1 LRIMSTADPLL
12 QPFQLKHLRLKNRII
27 STSHEPAYSEDGLP
41 KERYRLYHEEK
52 AKGGIAMTMFG
63 GSTLVAPDSPPVFG
77 NLYAGNDKIIPYFQE
92 MADGVHKHGAALMCQ
107 ITHLGRRSVSNAGD
121 WLPIVAP
128 SCVREEVH
136 RGFPKIMEDSD
147 IRRIVKAYGAAAKR
161 CQLGGLDGVEIEAYG
176 HLFDAFWMKRTNFR
190 TDRYGGSLEN
200 RVRFSLEVLEEIR
213 KQVGNDYIVGIRM
226 VFDEG
231 LDENLAGGLRLEEGL
246 KIGEMLV
253 STGGLDFINI
263 IKGHIDTEEGESLV
277 LPSMGIPAA
286 PYLEFAGA
294 IKREFDLPVFHA
306 TRINEV
312 ATARHALRENLLDMV
327 GMTRAHMADPYI
339 VAKIE
344 SGEEERIRPCVGMGY
359 CLDRL
364 YENNDALCAHN
375 PATGREKTMPHFVPK
390 TSGSVRK
397 IIVIG
402 AGPSG
407 LEAAR
412 VCAERGHSVVLFE
425 ANDRPGGQL
434 LLAAKIE
441 RRREIIGIVDWLFAE
456 VQRLGVEMRFNC
468 YAEASEILAENPE
481 VVIVATGG
489 LPNTE
494 FLREGAD
501 LVVPS
506 WDILAGSVK
515 PKNNILLF
523 DDNGQHPGIS
533 CAEFLVKRASHPGI
547 NLEYVTPERTIAPD
561 VGGTN
566 YPAYLTALYENE
578 VRITLNHRLTEV
590 RRNTSGLVATLYNE
604 YTHSNIER
612 TFEQIVVEHGTL
624 PLDELYFELREQ
636 SSNCGEID
644 LEALISGNTQNLVN
658 NPEGNFQLF
667 RVGDA
672 IASRNVHSAI
682 YDSLRLCKD
691 L

>member
-1 LRIMSTADPLL
+1 MSTDDPLL

-136 RGFPKIMEDSD
+136 RGFPKIMEESD

-176 HLFDAFWMKRTNFR
+176 HLLDAFWMKRTNFR

-231 LDENLAGGLRLEEGL
+231 LDENIAGGLRLEEGL

-253 STGGLDFINI
+253 ETGALDFINI

-294 IKREFDLPVFHA
+294 IKREFNLPVFHA

-312 ATARHALRENLLDMV
+312 ASARYALRENLLDLV

-339 VAKIE
+339 VKKIE
-344 SGEEERIRPCVGMGY
+344 SGKEDLIRPCVGMGY

-375 PATGREKTMPHFVPK
+375 PATGREKTMPHFVPQ
-390 TSGSVRK
+390 TSGSLRK
-397 IIVIG
+397 VVVIG

-434 LLAAKIE
+434 LLAAKIK
-441 RRREIIGIVDWLFAE
+441 RRREIIGIVDWLFTE

-468 YAEASEILAENPE
+468 YTEASEILAKMPD

-494 FLREGAD
+494 FLREGSD

-515 PKNNILLF
+515 PKKNILLF

-533 CAEFLVKRASHPGI
+533 CAEFLAKRDSHLGT

-578 VRITLNHRLTEV
+578 VKITLNHRLTEV

-612 TFEQIVVEHGTL
+612 TVEQIVVEHGTL

-636 SSNCGEID
+636 SSNGGEID
-644 LEALISGNTQNLVN
+644 LEALISGKAQNLVN
-658 NPEGNFQLF
+658 NSEGKFQLF

-672 IASRNVHSAI
+672 VASRNVHSAI

>member
-1 LRIMSTADPLL
+1 MSTADPLL

-92 MADGVHKHGAALMCQ
+92 MADGIHKHGAALMCQ

-136 RGFPKIMEDSD
+136 RGFPKIMEDCD

-176 HLFDAFWMKRTNFR
+176 HLLDAFWMKRTNFR

-231 LDENLAGGLRLEEGL
+231 LDENIAGGLRLEEGL

-253 STGGLDFINI
+253 ETGALDFINI

-294 IKREFDLPVFHA
+294 IKREFNLPVFHA

-312 ATARHALRENLLDMV
+312 ASARYALRKNLLDLV

-339 VAKIE
+339 VKKIE
-344 SGEEERIRPCVGMGY
+344 SGKEDLIRPCVGMGY

-375 PATGREKTMPHFVPK
+375 PATGREKTMPHFVPQ
-390 TSGSVRK
+390 TSGSLRK
-397 IIVIG
+397 VVVIG

-434 LLAAKIE
+434 LLAAKIK
-441 RRREIIGIVDWLFAE
+441 RRREIIGIVDWLFKE
-456 VQRLGVEMRFNC
+456 VQRLGVEIRFNC
-468 YAEASEILAENPE
+468 YTEASEILAEMPD
-481 VVIVATGG
+481 VMIVATGG

-494 FLREGAD
+494 FLREGSD

-515 PKNNILLF
+515 PKKNILLF

-533 CAEFLVKRASHPGI
+533 CAEFLAKRDSHLGT

-578 VRITLNHRLTEV
+578 VKITLNHRLTEV

-612 TFEQIVVEHGTL
+612 TVEQIVVEHGTL

-636 SSNCGEID
+636 SSNGGEID
-644 LEALISGNTQNLVN
+644 LEALISGKAQNLVN

-672 IASRNVHSAI
+672 VASRNVHSAI

>member
-1 LRIMSTADPLL
+1 
-12 QPFQLKHLRLKNRII
+12 
-27 STSHEPAYSEDGLP
+27 
-41 KERYRLYHEEK
+41 
-52 AKGGIAMTMFG
+52 
-63 GSTLVAPDSPPVFG
+63 
-77 NLYAGNDKIIPYFQE
+77 
-92 MADGVHKHGAALMCQ
+92 
-107 ITHLGRRSVSNAGD
+107 
-121 WLPIVAP
+121 
-128 SCVREEVH
+128 
-136 RGFPKIMEDSD
+136 
-147 IRRIVKAYGAAAKR
+147 
-161 CQLGGLDGVEIEAYG
+161 
-176 HLFDAFWMKRTNFR
+176 
-190 TDRYGGSLEN
+190 
-200 RVRFSLEVLEEIR
+200 
-213 KQVGNDYIVGIRM
+213 
-226 VFDEG
+226 
-231 LDENLAGGLRLEEGL
+231 
-246 KIGEMLV
+246 
-253 STGGLDFINI
+253 
-263 IKGHIDTEEGESLV
+263 
-277 LPSMGIPAA
+277 
-286 PYLEFAGA
+286 
-294 IKREFDLPVFHA
+294 
-306 TRINEV
+306 
-312 ATARHALRENLLDMV
+312 LRENLLDLV

-339 VAKIE
+339 VKKIE
-344 SGEEERIRPCVGMGY
+344 SGKEDLIRPCVGMGY

-375 PATGREKTMPHFVPK
+375 PATGREKTMPHFVPQ
-390 TSGSVRK
+390 TSGSLRK
-397 IIVIG
+397 VVVIG

-434 LLAAKIE
+434 LLAAKIK
-441 RRREIIGIVDWLFAE
+441 RRQEIIGIVDWLFTE

-468 YAEASEILAENPE
+468 YTEASEILAKMPD

-494 FLREGAD
+494 FLREGSD

-515 PKNNILLF
+515 PKKNILLF

-533 CAEFLVKRASHPGI
+533 CAEFLAKRDSHLGT

-578 VRITLNHRLTEV
+578 VKITLNHRLTKV
-590 RRNTSGLVATLYNE
+590 RLNTSGLVATLYNE

-612 TFEQIVVEHGTL
+612 TVEQIVVEHGTL

-636 SSNCGEID
+636 SSNGGEID
-644 LEALISGNTQNLVN
+644 LEALISGKAQNLVN

-672 IASRNVHSAI
+672 VASRNVHSAI

>member
-1 LRIMSTADPLL
+1 MRTMSSADPLL
-12 QPFQLKHLRLKNRII
+12 QPFKIKHLRLKNRII

-136 RGFPKIMEDSD
+136 RGFPKIMEESD

-161 CQLGGLDGVEIEAYG
+161 CLLGGLDGVEIEAYG
-176 HLFDAFWMKRTNFR
+176 HLFDAFWMKRTNLR
-190 TDRYGGSLEN
+190 TDCYGGSLEN

-231 LDENLAGGLRLEEGL
+231 LDENLAGGLCLEEGL

-253 STGGLDFINI
+253 ETGALDFINI

-312 ATARHALRENLLDMV
+312 ASARYALRENLLDMV

-339 VAKIE
+339 VKKIE
-344 SGEEERIRPCVGMGY
+344 SGEEDHIRPCVGMGY

-390 TSGSVRK
+390 TSGSVQK
-397 IIVIG
+397 IVVIG

-412 VCAERGHSVVLFE
+412 VCAKRGHSVVLFE
-425 ANDRPGGQL
+425 ANDRPGGHL
-434 LLAAKIE
+434 LLAAKID

-456 VQRLGVEMRFNC
+456 VQRLGVEIRFNC
-468 YAEASEILAENPE
+468 YAEASQILAEIPE

-494 FLREGAD
+494 FLRDGAD
-501 LVVPS
+501 WVVPS
-506 WDILAGSVK
+506 WDILAESVK

-533 CAEFLVKRASHPGI
+533 CAEFLAKRASHQGI

-566 YPAYLTALYENE
+566 YPAYLTALYEND
-578 VRITLNHRLTEV
+578 VRITLNHRLIKV
-590 RRNTSGLVATLYNE
+590 HRNTSGLVATLYNE

-612 TFEQIVVEHGTL
+612 TVEQIVVEPVSYTHLTL
-624 PLDELYFELREQ
+624 PTK
-636 SSNCGEID
+636 
-644 LEALISGNTQNLVN
+644 A
-658 NPEGNFQLF
+658 
-667 RVGDA
+667 
-672 IASRNVHSAI
+672 
-682 YDSLRLCKD
+682 
-691 L
+691 

>member
-1 LRIMSTADPLL
+1 MSTADPLL

-136 RGFPKIMEDSD
+136 RGFPKIMEESD

-176 HLFDAFWMKRTNFR
+176 HLFDAFWMKRTNLR
-190 TDRYGGSLEN
+190 TDCYGGSLEN

-231 LDENLAGGLRLEEGL
+231 LDENLAGGLCLEEGL

-253 STGGLDFINI
+253 ETGALDFINI

-312 ATARHALRENLLDMV
+312 ASARYALRENLLDMV

-339 VAKIE
+339 VKKIE
-344 SGEEERIRPCVGMGY
+344 SGEEDHIRPCVGMGY

-390 TSGSVRK
+390 TSGSVQK
-397 IIVIG
+397 IVVIG

-412 VCAERGHSVVLFE
+412 VCAKRGHSVVLFE

-494 FLREGAD
+494 FLRDGAD

-533 CAEFLVKRASHPGI
+533 CAEFLVKRASHPGT

-566 YPAYLTALYENE
+566 YPAYLTALYEND
-578 VRITLNHRLTEV
+578 VRITLNHRLIEV
-590 RRNTSGLVATLYNE
+590 HRNTSGLVATLYNE

-612 TFEQIVVEHGTL
+612 TVEQIVVEHGTL

-636 SSNCGEID
+636 SSNGGEID
-644 LEALISGNTQNLVN
+644 LEAMISGNAQNLVN
-658 NPEGNFQLF
+658 NPGGNFQLF

-672 IASRNVHSAI
+672 VASRNVHSAI

>member
-1 LRIMSTADPLL
+1 M
-12 QPFQLKHLRLKNRII
+12 
-27 STSHEPAYSEDGLP
+27 
-41 KERYRLYHEEK
+41 
-52 AKGGIAMTMFG
+52 
-63 GSTLVAPDSPPVFG
+63 
-77 NLYAGNDKIIPYFQE
+77 
-92 MADGVHKHGAALMCQ
+92 
-107 ITHLGRRSVSNAGD
+107 
-121 WLPIVAP
+121 
-128 SCVREEVH
+128 
-136 RGFPKIMEDSD
+136 
-147 IRRIVKAYGAAAKR
+147 
-161 CQLGGLDGVEIEAYG
+161 
-176 HLFDAFWMKRTNFR
+176 FDAFWMKRTNFR

-253 STGGLDFINI
+253 ETGALDFINI

-312 ATARHALRENLLDMV
+312 ASARYALRENLLDMV

-339 VAKIE
+339 VKKIE
-344 SGEEERIRPCVGMGY
+344 SGEEDHIRPCVGMGY

-397 IIVIG
+397 IVVIG

-407 LEAAR
+407 LEAVR

-456 VQRLGVEMRFNC
+456 VQRLGVEMLFNC
-468 YAEASEILAENPE
+468 YAEASEILAENPA

-533 CAEFLVKRASHPGI
+533 CAEFLAKRASHPET

-566 YPAYLTALYENE
+566 YPAYLRALYLNE

-590 RRNTSGLVATLYNE
+590 RRNTYGLLATLYNE

-612 TFEQIVVEHGTL
+612 TVEQIVVEHGTL

-636 SSNCGEID
+636 SSNGGEID
-644 LEALISGNTQNLVN
+644 LEALILGNAQNLVN
-658 NPEGNFQLF
+658 NPEGNFELF

-672 IASRNVHSAI
+672 VASRNVHSAI

>member
-1 LRIMSTADPLL
+1 MNTTDPLL
-12 QPFQLKHLRLKNRII
+12 QPFQLKHLRLKNRIL
-27 STSHEPAYSEDGLP
+27 STGHEPAYSEDGLP

-52 AKGGIAMTMFG
+52 AKGGIALTMFG
-63 GSTLVAPDSPPVFG
+63 GSTLIAPDSPPVFG

-107 ITHLGRRSVSNAGD
+107 ITHLGRRSVSNSGD

-128 SCVREEVH
+128 SCVREPAH
-136 RGFPKIMEDSD
+136 RGFPKIMEETD

-161 CQLGGLDGVEIEAYG
+161 CQLGGLDGVEIQSYG
-176 HLFDAFWMKRTNFR
+176 HLLDAFWLPRTNFR

-213 KQVGNDYIVGIRM
+213 KQVGSEFIVGIRM
-226 VFDEG
+226 VFDEN
-231 LDENLAGGLRLEEGL
+231 LDKSYGEGLRLEEGL

-253 STGGLDFINI
+253 KTGALDFINVI
-263 IKGHIDTEEGESLV
+263 QGHIDTQEGLSHII
-277 LPSMGIPAA
+277 PNMGTPAG
-286 PYLEFAGA
+286 PQLEFAGA
-294 IKREFDLPVFHA
+294 IRREFNLPVFNA
-306 TRINEV
+306 ARINEV
-312 ATARHALRENLLDMV
+312 ATARYALREGLLDMV

-339 VAKIE
+339 VKKIE

-364 YENNDALCAHN
+364 YENGDALCAHN
-375 PATGREKTMPHFVPK
+375 PATGREKTMPHLVPK
-390 TSGSVRK
+390 TSGKLRK
-397 IIVIG
+397 IVVIG

-434 LLAAKIE
+434 LLAAKVE
-441 RRREIIGIVDWLFAE
+441 RRRETIGITDWLFSE
-456 VQRLGVEMRFNC
+456 VQRLGVEMCFNC
-468 YAEASEILAENPE
+468 YAEIPEVLAENPE

-494 FLREGAD
+494 FLREGTD
-501 LVVPS
+501 LVTSS
-506 WDILAGSVK
+506 WDILSGSVK

-533 CAEFLVKRASHPGI
+533 CAEFLANPEIK
-547 NLEYVTPERTIAPD
+547 LEYVTPERIVAPD

-566 YPAYLTALYENE
+566 YPAYLRALYQND
-578 VRITLNHRLTEV
+578 VTITLNHRLTEV
-590 RRNTSGLVATLYNE
+590 HRNGSGLIATLYNE
-604 YTHSNIER
+604 YTHSNYER
-612 TFEQIVVEHGTL
+612 SVEQIVVEHGTL
-624 PLDELYFELREQ
+624 PLDELYLGLRDQ
-636 SSNCGEID
+636 SSNGGEID
-644 LEALISGNTQNLVN
+644 LEALISGKASLTPQNLVN
-658 NPEGNFQLF
+658 NPEGKFQLF

-672 IASRNVHSAI
+672 VASRNIHSAI